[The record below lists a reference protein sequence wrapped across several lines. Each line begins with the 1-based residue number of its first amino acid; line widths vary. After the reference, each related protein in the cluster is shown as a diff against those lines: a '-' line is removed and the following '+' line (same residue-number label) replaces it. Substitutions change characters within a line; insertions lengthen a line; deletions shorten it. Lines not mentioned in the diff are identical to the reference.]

1 MKGVGL
7 DQAYL
12 YPPPKKKKQLKAK
25 KIEKSETKEKKS

>member
-12 YPPPKKKKQLKAK
+12 YPLPPQKKNKLKAK
-25 KIEKSETKEKKS
+25 KIEKSETKEKS